1 LKQLDNQITSKSPQA
16 ASSPLLQPQAG
27 LGNVGS
33 TIDAVMG
40 DKFAAYA
47 SEIKR
52 LTTASWKPQ
61 AVNSDVA
68 PPARIS
74 FTLHRDGHV
83 SNVRLVRRSGI
94 AALDLSVQEAV
105 EDARYPPLPPD
116 FDKDTVQVEFTFEYR
131 P

>member
-1 LKQLDNQITSKSPQA
+1 
-16 ASSPLLQPQAG
+16 
-27 LGNVGS
+27 
-33 TIDAVMG
+33 
-40 DKFAAYA
+40 
-47 SEIKR
+47 
-52 LTTASWKPQ
+52 
-61 AVNSDVA
+61 
-68 PPARIS
+68 
-74 FTLHRDGHV
+74 V